1 MALIA
6 KESGSGSSYAPI
18 EAGTYPARCCGVV
31 DLGLQHIEW
40 QGQKKDQDK
49 VLLMFELPTER
60 IEIDGEDKPRWMSV
74 RYTMSLHEK
83 AGLRKALDA
92 WRGKPMTAEELKGF
106 DLSRLLNA
114 PCMLTVVNKEGSN
127 GGMYANIGGISKPMK
142 GMSVAELENEPI
154 LFDMSADNALT
165 VYQKLPEWIRKVIDE
180 SVTWKE
186 RKAELSKFTEIEDDD
201 SELPWGMEDDGELPL

>member
-6 KESGSGSSYAPI
+6 KEKSGGGYAPI
-18 EAGTYPARCCGVV
+18 EAGTYPARCCGVI

-40 QGQKKDQDK
+40 QGQRKDQEK
-49 VLLMFELPTER
+49 VMLMFELPTER
-60 IEIDGEDKPRWMSV
+60 IETEDGNKPRWLSV
-74 RYTMSLHEK
+74 RYTVSLNEK

-106 DLSRLLNA
+106 DIGSLLNA

-127 GGMYANIGGISKPMK
+127 GNLYANISGISKPMK
-142 GMSVAELENEPI
+142 GIPIPELESEPI
-154 LFDMSADNALT
+154 LFDMEADDAEE
-165 VYQKLPEWIRKVIDE
+165 VYKKLPEWVQKIVDE

-186 RKAELSKFTEIEDDD
+186 RKANFLAVNDDD
-201 SELPWGMEDDGELPL
+201 EDALPWKD

>member
-6 KESGSGSSYAPI
+6 KESGGSGNYAPI
-18 EAGTYPARCCGVV
+18 EAGTYPARCFGVV

-40 QGQKKDQDK
+40 QGQKKDQEK

-60 IEIDGEDKPRWMSV
+60 IEVEGEDEPRWLSV

-142 GMSVAELENEPI
+142 GMSVAELESDPI
-154 LFDMSADNALT
+154 LFDMSADNAEA
-165 VYQKLPEWIRKVIDE
+165 VYEKLPEWIRKVIDE

-186 RKAELSKFTEIEDDD
+186 RKTIPPVMTEIEDDR
-201 SELPWGMEDDGELPL
+201 ELPWGMDDDGELPL

>member
-6 KESGSGSSYAPI
+6 KEKSGGGYAPI
-18 EAGTYPARCCGVV
+18 EAGTYPARCCGVI

-40 QGQKKDQDK
+40 QGQRKDQEK
-49 VLLMFELPTER
+49 VMLMFELPTER
-60 IEIDGEDKPRWMSV
+60 IETEDGDKPRWLSV
-74 RYTMSLHEK
+74 RYTVSLNEK

-106 DLSRLLNA
+106 DIGSLLNA

-127 GGMYANIGGISKPMK
+127 GNLYANISGISKPMK
-142 GMSVAELENEPI
+142 GIPIPELESEPI
-154 LFDMSADNALT
+154 LFDMEADDAEE
-165 VYQKLPEWIRKVIDE
+165 VYKKLPEWVQKIVDE

-186 RKAELSKFTEIEDDD
+186 RKANFLAVNDDD
-201 SELPWGMEDDGELPL
+201 DDALPWKD

>member
-6 KESGSGSSYAPI
+6 KEKSGGGYAPI
-18 EAGTYPARCCGVV
+18 EAGTYPARCCGVI

-40 QGQKKDQDK
+40 QGQRKDQEK
-49 VLLMFELPTER
+49 VMLMFELPTER
-60 IEIDGEDKPRWMSV
+60 IETEDGDKPRWLSV
-74 RYTMSLHEK
+74 RYTVSLNEK

-106 DLSRLLNA
+106 DIGSLLNA

-127 GGMYANIGGISKPMK
+127 GNLYANISGISKPMK
-142 GMSVAELENEPI
+142 GIPIPELESEPI
-154 LFDMSADNALT
+154 LFDMEADDAEE
-165 VYQKLPEWIRKVIDE
+165 VYKKLPEWVQKIVDE

-186 RKAELSKFTEIEDDD
+186 RKANFLAVNDDD
-201 SELPWGMEDDGELPL
+201 EDALPWKD